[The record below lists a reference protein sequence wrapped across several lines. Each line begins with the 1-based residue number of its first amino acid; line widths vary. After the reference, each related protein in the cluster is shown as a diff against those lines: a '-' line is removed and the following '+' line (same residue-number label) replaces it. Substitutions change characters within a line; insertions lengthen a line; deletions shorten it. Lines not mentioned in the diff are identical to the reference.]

1 MFTEDFTYIFIL
13 KSISGSHFYDFYKWG
28 QTCTLQ
34 KKSIIFEEIRDF
46 LQFLS
51 ICYSLKHTNLCHE
64 LQVLNKYH
72 KIFISWKCIYIQH
85 GLNSSL
91 FAVNTLCK
99 MKTFYQNRKPFCR
112 TGSSVF
118 FSAENKLSQT
128 LQKVQNKVMSR
139 NYASFS

>member
-1 MFTEDFTYIFIL
+1 MFTVRFYIPF
-13 KSISGSHFYDFYKWG
+13 HFEVHLWVPLLRF
-28 QTCTLQ
+28 LQ
-34 KKSIIFEEIRDF
+34 MRANLYSTKKSIIFEEIRDF

-91 FAVNTLCK
+91 LAVNTLCK

-118 FSAENKLSQT
+118 YSAENKLSQT

-139 NYASFS
+139 NYASFF